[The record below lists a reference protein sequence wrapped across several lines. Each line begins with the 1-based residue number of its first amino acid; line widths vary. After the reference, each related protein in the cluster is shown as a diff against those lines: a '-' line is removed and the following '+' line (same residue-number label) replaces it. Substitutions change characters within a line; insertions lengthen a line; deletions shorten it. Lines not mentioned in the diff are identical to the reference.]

1 MDLLKQYHMQGL
13 VNALIEHH
21 PNIGDMIS
29 NRYLKVMF
37 KMPKMGHLP
46 KPASHPF
53 QTNSPLGANVLSL
66 RNESAAKTLHS
77 SLGPWPAALQARR
90 NDIFCVGI

>member
-1 MDLLKQYHMQGL
+1 MQGL

-37 KMPKMGHLP
+37 KMPKVGHLP
-46 KPASHPF
+46 KPDMIDER
-53 QTNSPLGANVLSL
+53 QN
-66 RNESAAKTLHS
+66 AAK
-77 SLGPWPAALQARR
+77 R
-90 NDIFCVGI
+90 IEF